1 MRSVRAWGII
11 LCLCFFAGFTVPRA
25 GAQDRRAVLDRGNI
39 WVRGIPGLGNNVL
52 PALFGEYRLELSAG
66 EDAGEAE
73 TGEPRC
79 RIWLCGEALT
89 FPGDSWQRRTQIA
102 GVPIVQKEE
111 ESARLLGFSFSG
123 GTALGVWTA
132 VMQFPPE
139 TAGLDE
145 PGINALI
152 GRWLNR
158 FLYFLSLIKSPADV
172 SLPAVFTF

>member
-1 MRSVRAWGII
+1 MRSAWGII
-11 LCLCFFAGFTVPRA
+11 LCLCFFAGFAAPQA
-25 GAQDRRAVLDRGNI
+25 GAQNRRAVLDRGNT
-39 WVRGIPGLGNNVL
+39 WVRGIPGFGNNGVS
-52 PALFGEYRLELSAG
+52 ALFGEYRLEFPAGGEAG
-66 EDAGEAE
+66 ETE

-79 RIWLCGEALT
+79 RIWLCGENLS
-89 FPGDSWQRRTQIA
+89 FPEDSWQRRTQIA
-102 GVPIVQKEE
+102 GVSILQKEE
-111 ESARLLGFSFSG
+111 ESARLFGFSFSG

-132 VMQFPPE
+132 VMQFPRE
-139 TAGLDE
+139 TAAAGLDE